1 METKS
6 SSETMMWSARTMPTA
21 SKAVLSRSVA
31 AMSAWEGSGNAAG
44 VIMGQHHRGGI
55 YRQSKLHNLPDGHPA
70 ALTLPQPKIRQ
81 ARGLHLA
88 SRHRAHTASSRSPK
102 NRGVK

>member
-31 AMSAWEGSGNAAG
+31 AMSAWEGSAMPLG
-44 VIMGQHHRGGI
+44 
-55 YRQSKLHNLPDGHPA
+55 
-70 ALTLPQPKIRQ
+70 
-81 ARGLHLA
+81 
-88 SRHRAHTASSRSPK
+88 
-102 NRGVK
+102 

>member
-55 YRQSKLHNLPDGHPA
+55 YRQSKLHNLPDGHPRRIDA
-70 ALTLPQPKIRQ
+70 APAQNSAGQ
-81 ARGLHLA
+81 GLALGVQTQGT
-88 SRHRAHTASSRSPK
+88 HRLIPESKKP
-102 NRGVK
+102 GG